1 MWHQTCLEI
10 EKKGEKL
17 MLRIQNLS
25 KTFNRGTE
33 NEIELFNKFNLEI
46 EEHKC
51 TALLGSNGCGKST
64 LLNLISGSIPTDSGE
79 IILNG
84 KDISK
89 LKEEK
94 RSLHIGRVY
103 QDPSL
108 GVSPALTILENMS
121 LADKKGE
128 SFGLRKLVKKDN
140 IHKYRET
147 LKTLGLGLE
156 DKLNTKV
163 KFLSGGQRQSLSLL
177 MAAMKL
183 PDLLLLDEHT
193 AALDPK
199 TSHVVMKKTKEL
211 LDNYKIT
218 TIMISH
224 NMKDAIEYSDRII
237 MLDKG
242 KIVLDR
248 KSSDISEEELL
259 DIYKL
264 KLDEHIA

>member
-1 MWHQTCLEI
+1 
-10 EKKGEKL
+10 
-17 MLRIQNLS
+17 MLKIQNLS
-25 KTFNRGTE
+25 KSFNRGTE
-33 NEIELFNKFNLEI
+33 NEINLFNKFSLEI

-51 TALLGSNGCGKST
+51 TAIIGSNGCGKST
-64 LLNLISGSIPTDSGE
+64 LLNMVGGSILSDSGK
-79 IILNG
+79 ILLNG

-89 LKEEK
+89 LREEQ
-94 RSLHIGRVY
+94 RAIHIGRVY

-108 GVSPALTILENMS
+108 GVSPTLTILENMS

-128 SFGLRKLVKKDN
+128 KF
-140 IHKYRET
+140 T
-147 LKTLGLGLE
+147 LKRLIKKKNIDKYVEVLKSLDLGLE
-156 DKLNTKV
+156 NKLNTKV
-163 KFLSGGQRQSLSLL
+163 KFLSGGQRQSLSLV
-177 MAAMKL
+177 MAAMKH

-211 LDNYKIT
+211 LDKYQIT

-242 KIVLDR
+242 QIVLD
-248 KSSDISEEELL
+248 KPSKDVTEEELIE
-259 DIYKL
+259 IYKA
-264 KLDEHIA
+264 KLVEQIA